1 MALKNFSEFVF
12 YTDGSV
18 KHQRTLDAIM
28 GSAILLISP
37 IRKSFNFMVKEN
49 ISVFMAELF
58 PILVILMLVPNCSK
72 VEINTDSN
80 IIYINFNK

>member
-1 MALKNFSEFVF
+1 MALKNFLEFVF
-12 YTDGSV
+12 YIDGSV
-18 KHQRTLDAIM
+18 KHQETLDAIM
-28 GSAILLISP
+28 ESAILLIFP
-37 IRKSFNFMVKEN
+37 IRKSFNFMIKEN
-49 ISVFMAELF
+49 ISVFIAELF